1 MKTQFNNMNLYMKNV
16 YEKEKKLIQALE
28 KLDTLKI
35 ENSNSIEKIE
45 MLENQKNQ
53 LEIEKNEIENKY
65 LNLKE
70 EYSKIKMKLEQ
81 VSQKKIEELNKETDL
96 SKKIDE
102 LNQETDSLL
111 DEIDKW
117 QM

>member
-28 KLDTLKI
+28 KLDSLKI
-35 ENSNSIEKIE
+35 EKPNSIEEIE

-81 VSQKKIEELNKETDL
+81 VS
-96 SKKIDE
+96 SKKNRRIE
-102 LNQETDSLL
+102 QRNRSL
-111 DEIDKW
+111 KKN
-117 QM
+117 

>member
-1 MKTQFNNMNLYMKNV
+1 MKTQFNNMNLYMKNI
-16 YEKEKKLIQALE
+16 YEKEKKLIQALQ

-35 ENSNSIEKIE
+35 ENPNSIEKIE

-81 VSQKKIEELNKETDL
+81 VSQKKIESYVSTTVFTEEL
-96 SKKIDE
+96 
-102 LNQETDSLL
+102 
-111 DEIDKW
+111 
-117 QM
+117 

>member
-35 ENSNSIEKIE
+35 ENPNLIEEIE

-70 EYSKIKMKLEQ
+70 GDIQIMLKKQLETL
-81 VSQKKIEELNKETDL
+81 EL
-96 SKKIDE
+96 I
-102 LNQETDSLL
+102 
-111 DEIDKW
+111 
-117 QM
+117 

>member
-35 ENSNSIEKIE
+35 ENPNSIEEIE

-81 VSQKKIEELNKETDL
+81 VSQKKNRRIEQRNRSL
-96 SKKIDE
+96 KK
-102 LNQETDSLL
+102 N
-111 DEIDKW
+111 
-117 QM
+117 

>member
-28 KLDTLKI
+28 KLDTIKI
-35 ENSNSIEKIE
+35 ENPNSIEKME

-81 VSQKKIEELNKETDL
+81 VSSKKIGELNKETDFK
-96 SKKIDE
+96 KKIDE
-102 LNQETDSLL
+102 LNQETDNLL